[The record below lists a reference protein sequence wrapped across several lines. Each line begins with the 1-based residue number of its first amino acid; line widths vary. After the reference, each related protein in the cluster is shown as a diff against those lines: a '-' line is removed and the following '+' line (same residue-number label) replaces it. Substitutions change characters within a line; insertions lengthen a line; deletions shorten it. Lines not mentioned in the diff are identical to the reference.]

1 MQLTDL
7 LVHESS
13 SPSERACPDKLS
25 RQEGDRAAVGVQGF
39 SEASLG
45 RTSLILNTLLHLLQ
59 SGAPVHWEEIKMS
72 S

>member
-1 MQLTDL
+1 MNPALR
-7 LVHESS
+7 V
-13 SPSERACPDKLS
+13 CPDKSS
-25 RQEGDRAAVGVQGF
+25 RQEGDRAAAGVQGF

-45 RTSLILNTLLHLLQ
+45 HTSLILNTLLHLLQ